1 MSLAPCKVENLDNVH
16 TIVRG
21 FNVEDIAVQVLRA
34 LVHSSTLDTFFEKL
48 SANLWGIEPILGF
61 QIYLPGGPGTLDL
74 FFKYTHASVD
84 SPQSVELDSPSSCA
98 TAFNNR
104 SICRDPKF
112 GPVVSAPL
120 EEGGILTGVFSLHLA
135 STAGLER
142 LREEDVKSM
151 ALAASAFLHHGRRPS
166 KDISLRGR
174 TLFSSSKQPTDRQI
188 RILRLMRAESTY
200 QQIARELHVSE
211 SLIKLEVSKIF
222 KFLGVSRKSEAIEAS
237 RKLLEQAPPP
247 RGGGGGSGGL
257 GGKWGG

>member
-1 MSLAPCKVENLDNVH
+1 MEE
-16 TIVRG
+16 IV
-21 FNVEDIAVQVLRA
+21 VQVLRA
-34 LVHSSTLDTFFEKL
+34 LVHSTTLDTFFEKL
-48 SANLWGIEPILGF
+48 SANLWGTEPILGF
-61 QIYLPGGPGTLDL
+61 QIYLLGDPGTLEL

-84 SPQSVELDSPSSCA
+84 SPQSLDLASPSSCA

-112 GPVVSAPL
+112 GPVVSAPI
-120 EEGGILTGVFSLHLA
+120 EEGGFLKGVFSLHLA

-151 ALAASAFLHHGRRPS
+151 ALATSAFIHHGRRSS

-174 TLFSSSKQPTDRQI
+174 TFFSSSNQLTDRQI
-188 RILRLMRAESTY
+188 RILRLMSAESTY

-222 KFLGVSRKSEAIEAS
+222 KFLGVSRKGEAIEAG
-237 RKLLEQAPPP
+237 RKFLEHPPP
-247 RGGGGGSGGL
+247 PGS
-257 GGKWGG
+257 